1 MSDFEKTYLILKRIS
16 DCGVATMNQIE
27 MERGLYHY
35 AVRRMLGMMEAAG
48 YVKRMG
54 QGHVMFKLTMNGESI
69 MSWISREEGKLWTSV
84 IKE

>member
-16 DCGVATMNQIE
+16 ECGVATMNQVE

-35 AVRRMLGMMEAAG
+35 TVKKTLAMMENAG
-48 YVKRMG
+48 YVTRTGKG
-54 QGHVMFKLTMNGESI
+54 QVMFKVTINGESI
-69 MSWISREEGKLWTSV
+69 MRWISREEGKLWISV